1 MERKIWRNFDF
12 VLLAAT
18 VLLIAFGIAMIHSA
32 TPDTPDLQ
40 DLPRRQVIWAL
51 VGLAW
56 LPLVAA
62 IDYRFFGSLQK
73 PLYALTVASLLL
85 VLLVGQTTYGAQRW
99 ISGASFQPSELAKV
113 LIVVTLAQFLAQ
125 HEKEIG
131 RFHYV
136 LFSIIHVAVPM
147 ALIYV
152 QPHLGTVIV
161 LAVVWLIM
169 VLMAG
174 MRVLHLGILGF
185 VGVLTTPLIWFSLKD
200 YMQNRL
206 LLFINP
212 AQNPAARY
220 NIDQALISIG
230 SGGWLG
236 KGYASGSQSQLH
248 FLRVRHTDFIFSV
261 IGEEMGFVGALLL
274 FALLGIVLWR
284 ILRAASLSRDSF
296 GRLMACGVAALI
308 FFQSIVN
315 IGMNLGLL
323 PVIGIPLPF
332 ISAGGSSL
340 ITLLIAEGLVQSVV
354 MRHRKIEFRER
365 EEYRLR

>member
-1 MERKIWRNFDF
+1 MDRKIWRNFDF

-32 TPDTPDLQ
+32 TLDTPDLQ
-40 DLPRRQVIWAL
+40 DLSRRQAIWAL
-51 VGLAW
+51 VGLV
-56 LPLVAA
+56 LLLLVAA
-62 IDYRFFGSLQK
+62 IDYRFLENLQK
-73 PLYALTVASLLL
+73 PLYVLIIASLLL

-99 ISGASFQPSELAKV
+99 LSGASFQPSELAKV
-113 LIVVTLAQFLAQ
+113 LIIVTLAQFLAQ
-125 HEKEIG
+125 REKDIG
-131 RFHYV
+131 RFRYI
-136 LFSIIHVAVPM
+136 LISIIYVAVPM
-147 ALIYV
+147 ALIYL

-174 MRVLHLGILGF
+174 MRLLHLGILGF
-185 VGVLTTPLIWFSLKD
+185 VGVLATPLLWVSLED
-200 YMQNRL
+200 YMRERL

-212 AQNPAARY
+212 AQDPSARY

-261 IGEEMGFVGALLL
+261 IGEEMGFLGALVL
-274 FALLGIVLWR
+274 FALIGVILWR
-284 ILRAASLSRDSF
+284 ILRAASLARDSF
-296 GRLMACGVAALI
+296 GRLIACGVAALI
-308 FFQSIVN
+308 FFQSLVN
-315 IGMNLGLL
+315 VGMNLGLL

-332 ISAGGSSL
+332 ISSGGSSL
-340 ITLLIAEGLVQSVV
+340 ITLLLAEGLVQSVV
-354 MRHRKIEFRER
+354 MRHRKIEF
-365 EEYRLR
+365 